1 MKKMTRLCLTL
12 MMIFTVAMPVF
23 AADGNVIY
31 SGDSGKFI
39 FEPGSDYS
47 PTDLFP
53 NFKDV
58 MPGDTLTQKI
68 MVKNNAKKSV
78 KISMRAL
85 GAHEN
90 SVDFLSKLNLSVEKV
105 TDTTVFE
112 ATADQTAQLTEW
124 RTLGVLVAGGEAELS
139 VVLQVPTDLD
149 NNYQELVGYLDW
161 EFMVEEIDDGGTQT
175 GDRVDYWPWMIGFG
189 CSVLAIVIVVI
200 TKRRRDKDVSS
211 NRAAGMNVTGENDG
225 TDENYMTDDIDKVDK
240 TQQGG
245 TA

>member
-1 MKKMTRLCLTL
+1 MKKMTRFILTL
-12 MMIFTVAMPVF
+12 IMIFTVAISVS

-31 SGDSGKFI
+31 SGNSGNFI

-58 MPGDTLTQKI
+58 MPGDTLTQRI
-68 MVKNNAKKSV
+68 VVKNNAKKSV

-90 SVDFLSKLNLSVEKV
+90 SVDFLSKLNLYVEKV
-105 TDTTVFE
+105 TDTPLFE

-124 RTLGVLVAGGEAELS
+124 REIGVLAASGEAELD
-139 VVLQVPTDLD
+139 VGLQVPTDLD

-161 EFMVEEIDDGGTQT
+161 EFMVEEIDDGKVQT
-175 GDRVDYWPWMIGFG
+175 GDNANDLPWICGLG
-189 CSVLAIVIVVI
+189 VSILAITVVVVKGGKDKKE
-200 TKRRRDKDVSS
+200 KR
-211 NRAAGMNVTGENDG
+211 
-225 TDENYMTDDIDKVDK
+225 DETE
-240 TQQGG
+240 
-245 TA
+245 

>member
-1 MKKMTRLCLTL
+1 MRHLAGHRNRGWCSMKRWTRLCLTL
-12 MMIFTVAMPVF
+12 IMIFAVAMPVF
-23 AADGNVIY
+23 ASDGNVIY

-47 PTDLFP
+47 PTDLFL

-58 MPGDTLTQKI
+58 MPGDTISQKI
-68 MVKNNAKKSV
+68 MVKNNAKKNV

-85 GAHEN
+85 GAHED

-124 RTLGVLVAGGEAELS
+124 RALGVLASGGEAELS

-175 GDRVDYWPWMIGFG
+175 GDRASSVPWMIGLG
-189 CSVLAIVIVVI
+189 CSVIAIVIIVI
-200 TKRRRDKDVSS
+200 LNRRKD
-211 NRAAGMNVTGENDG
+211 D
-225 TDENYMTDDIDKVDK
+225 TDETAK
-240 TQQGG
+240 GG
-245 TA
+245 TAR

>member
-1 MKKMTRLCLTL
+1 ML
-12 MMIFTVAMPVF
+12 FTVAMPVF
-23 AADGNVIY
+23 ATDGNVIY
-31 SGDSGKFI
+31 SGNSGKFI

-58 MPGDTLTQKI
+58 MPGDTLSQKI

-85 GAHEN
+85 GAHET

-112 ATADQTAQLTEW
+112 ATAHQTAQLTEW
-124 RTLGVLVAGGEAELS
+124 RALGVLASGGEAELS

-161 EFMVEEIDDGGTQT
+161 EFMVEEIDDGSTQT
-175 GDRVDYWPWMIGFG
+175 GDRATYWPWMIGLG
-189 CSVLAIVIVVI
+189 CSVLAIVVIVIVKRQRDEVI
-200 TKRRRDKDVSS
+200 V
-211 NRAAGMNVTGENDG
+211 ENATEYVIENKKADD
-225 TDENYMTDDIDKVDK
+225 TDMTAK
-240 TQQGG
+240 GG
-245 TA
+245 TAQ

>member
-1 MKKMTRLCLTL
+1 ML
-12 MMIFTVAMPVF
+12 FTVAMPVF
-23 AADGNVIY
+23 ATDGNVIY

-58 MPGDTLTQKI
+58 MPGDTISQNIT
-68 MVKNNAKKSV
+68 VRNNAKKSV

-90 SVDFLSKLNLSVEKV
+90 SVDLLSKLNLYVEKA
-105 TDTTVFE
+105 TDTSLFE

-124 RTLGVLVAGGEAELS
+124 QALGVLASGGEAELS

-149 NNYQELVGYLDW
+149 NNYKELVGYLDW

-175 GDRVDYWPWMIGFG
+175 GDRVNYWLWIIGLG
-189 CSVLAIVIVVI
+189 CSVLVFVIVII
-200 TKRRRDKDVSS
+200 AKAQKDET
-211 NRAAGMNVTGENDG
+211 A
-225 TDENYMTDDIDKVDK
+225 K
-240 TQQGG
+240 GG
-245 TA
+245 TAQ

>member
-1 MKKMTRLCLTL
+1 
-12 MMIFTVAMPVF
+12 MIFTVAMPVF
-23 AADGNVIY
+23 ATDGNVIY

-58 MPGDTLTQKI
+58 MPGDTISQKI
-68 MVKNNAKKSV
+68 MVKNNAKKNV

-85 GAHEN
+85 GAHED

-124 RTLGVLVAGGEAELS
+124 RALGVLASGGEAELS

-175 GDRVDYWPWMIGFG
+175 GDRVTYWAWIIGLG
-189 CSVLAIVIVVI
+189 CSVLIIIVIIFV
-200 TKRRRDKDVSS
+200 KRRHEELD
-211 NRAAGMNVTGENDG
+211 NAANTH
-225 TDENYMTDDIDKVDK
+225 TTSK
-240 TQQGG
+240 GG

>member
-12 MMIFTVAMPVF
+12 IMIFTVAMPVF
-23 AADGNVIY
+23 ATDGNVIY

-53 NFKDV
+53 DFKDA

-68 MVKNNAKKSV
+68 MVKNNARKSV

-105 TDTTVFE
+105 TDTPLFE

-124 RTLGVLVAGGEAELS
+124 RTLGVLASGGEAELK
-139 VVLQVPTDLD
+139 VGLQVPTDLD

-175 GDRVDYWPWMIGFG
+175 GDRANYWLWMIGLG
-189 CSVLAIVIVVI
+189 CSVIAIGIIVVI
-200 TKRRRDKDVSS
+200 NRCKD
-211 NRAAGMNVTGENDG
+211 NDG
-225 TDENYMTDDIDKVDK
+225 SNNKDETAK
-240 TQQGG
+240 GG
-245 TA
+245 TAQ

>member
-1 MKKMTRLCLTL
+1 MKRLTRLCLTL
-12 MMIFTVAMPVF
+12 IMIFTVAMPVF
-23 AADGNVIY
+23 ATDGNVIY

-53 NFKDV
+53 DFKNV
-58 MPGDTLTQKI
+58 MPGDTISQRI
-68 MVKNNAKKSV
+68 MVKNNAKKNV

-85 GAHEN
+85 GAHED

-105 TDTTVFE
+105 TNTKVFE

-124 RTLGVLVAGGEAELS
+124 STLGVLASGGETELS

-149 NNYQELVGYLDW
+149 NNYQELIGYLDW
-161 EFMVEEIDDGGTQT
+161 EFMVEEIDDGRTQT
-175 GDRVDYWPWMIGFG
+175 GDRASSVPWIIGLG
-189 CSVLAIVIVVI
+189 CSVIAIVIIVI
-200 TKRRRDKDVSS
+200 LNRRKD
-211 NRAAGMNVTGENDG
+211 D
-225 TDENYMTDDIDKVDK
+225 TDETAK
-240 TQQGG
+240 GG

>member
-1 MKKMTRLCLTL
+1 MKRWTRLCLTL
-12 MMIFTVAMPVF
+12 IMIFAVAIPVF
-23 AADGNVIY
+23 ASDGNVIY

-53 NFKDV
+53 DFKDV
-58 MPGDTLTQKI
+58 MPGDMISQKI
-68 MVKNNAKKSV
+68 MVKNNAKKNV

-85 GAHEN
+85 GAHED

-124 RTLGVLVAGGEAELS
+124 RALGVLASGGETELS

-149 NNYQELVGYLDW
+149 NNYQELIGYLDW

-175 GDRVDYWPWMIGFG
+175 GDRANYWPWMIGLG
-189 CSVLAIVIVVI
+189 CSVLVIIIVII
-200 TKRRRDKDVSS
+200 AKHRRDNSISYNQAEYINEIDETH
-211 NRAAGMNVTGENDG
+211 NTDN
-225 TDENYMTDDIDKVDK
+225 TDETAE
-240 TQQGG
+240 GG
-245 TA
+245 TAK

>member
-1 MKKMTRLCLTL
+1 MKKMTRFILTL
-12 MMIFTVAMPVF
+12 IMIFTVAISVS

-31 SGDSGKFI
+31 SGNSGNFI

-58 MPGDTLTQKI
+58 MPGDTLTQRI
-68 MVKNNAKKSV
+68 VVKNNAKKSV

-90 SVDFLSKLNLSVEKV
+90 SVDFLSKLNLYVEKV
-105 TDTTVFE
+105 TDTPLFE

-124 RTLGVLVAGGEAELS
+124 REIGVLAASGEAELD
-139 VVLQVPTDLD
+139 VGLQVPTDLD

-161 EFMVEEIDDGGTQT
+161 EFMVEEIDDGKVQT
-175 GDRVDYWPWMIGFG
+175 GDNANDLPWICGLG
-189 CSVLAIVIVVI
+189 VSILAITVVVVKGGKDKKE
-200 TKRRRDKDVSS
+200 KREE
-211 NRAAGMNVTGENDG
+211 TE
-225 TDENYMTDDIDKVDK
+225 
-240 TQQGG
+240 
-245 TA
+245 